1 MPDPNLFPKEEAMAE
16 AVHLTKAGLKALE
29 EKLEYLKTV
38 RRTEITEEIA
48 VARSFGD
55 LSENAEYDAAKEA
68 QAHNELEIAELEAML
83 ENVVIIEET
92 GGGNVVSMGSFVM
105 LRFVEQGVEEE
116 FQLVGEAEADY
127 FAEPKRISNDSPIG
141 SAIIGH
147 KAGENVTV
155 NTPGGLTKVRIL
167 GIRKQ

>member
-1 MPDPNLFPKEEAMAE
+1 MAE
-16 AVHLTKAGLKALE
+16 AVHLTKAGKQALE

-55 LSENAEYDAAKEA
+55 LSENAEYDAAKDA
-68 QAHNELEIAELEAML
+68 QAHNELEIAELQAML
-83 ENVVIIEET
+83 ENAVIIEEST
-92 GGGNVVSMGSFVM
+92 SGNIVNMGALVT
-105 LRFVEQGVEEE
+105 LRFTDQKLEEE
-116 FQLVGEAEADY
+116 FQLVGEAEADF

-141 SAIIGH
+141 AAILGH
-147 KAGENVTV
+147 KVGETVTV
-155 NTPGGLTKVRIL
+155 ETPGGLTRVRIL

>member
-1 MPDPNLFPKEEAMAE
+1 MAE
-16 AVHLTKAGLKALE
+16 AVHLTKAGKQALE

-38 RRTEITEEIA
+38 RRAEITEEIA

-55 LSENAEYDAAKEA
+55 LSENAEYDAAKDA

-83 ENVVIIEET
+83 ENVIIIEESSAS
-92 GGGNVVSMGSFVM
+92 GNVVNMGALVT
-105 LRFVEQGVEEE
+105 LRFTEQKLEEE
-116 FQLVGEAEADY
+116 FQLVGEAEADF

-141 SAIIGH
+141 AAIIGH
-147 KAGENVTV
+147 KVGETVTV
-155 NTPGGLTKVRIL
+155 ETPGGITRVRIL

>member
-1 MPDPNLFPKEEAMAE
+1 MAE
-16 AVHLTKAGLKALE
+16 AVHLTKAGKQALE

-38 RRTEITEEIA
+38 RRAEITEEIA

-83 ENVVIIEET
+83 ENVVIIEEST
-92 GGGNVVSMGSFVM
+92 GGGNVVNMGALVT
-105 LRFVEQGVEEE
+105 LRFVDQKLEDEYK
-116 FQLVGEAEADY
+116 LVGEAEADL
-127 FAEPKRISNDSPIG
+127 FSEPKSISNDSPIG
-141 SAIIGH
+141 AAILGR
-147 KAGENVTV
+147 KVGETITV
-155 NTPGGLTKVRIL
+155 ETPGGIARVRIL

>member
-1 MPDPNLFPKEEAMAE
+1 MAE

-68 QAHNELEIAELEAML
+68 QAHNELEIAEIEAML

-92 GGGNVVSMGSFVM
+92 AQSGNTVSMGALVT
-105 LRFVEQGVEEE
+105 LRFVDKKSEDEYQI
-116 FQLVGEAEADY
+116 VGEAEADIY
-127 FAEPKRISNDSPIG
+127 AEPKRISNDSPIG
-141 SAIIGH
+141 HAIIGH
-147 KAGENVTV
+147 KVGETV
-155 NTPGGLTKVRIL
+155 SVETPGGVTRVKIL
-167 GIRKQ
+167 GLRKQ